1 MSSATFD
8 HDFSEKTRR
17 PSMTIWMIGLSVVVF
32 VGWAAIAW
40 VAEIVHAEGTVV
52 SSSRP
57 QIINNLEGGILAE
70 LDVSEGDIVRPGQVL
85 ARLYGTQ
92 YQSAVDDLSDQIA
105 TLEIRRL
112 RLEAEMLGVVDFDVP
127 PDFAARVPD
136 IVASE
141 TTLLG
146 ARQGDF
152 ISKRDGAE
160 QVLEQAQKELDILEK
175 MLAMEVA
182 PLIEVTAARKQKS
195 EAENRLND
203 VITQMELDRATTY
216 SDTLGKLT
224 SLREQLK
231 TAQDQLDRTVLMA
244 PMKGVVNKLS
254 ITTIGGVVRPGE
266 EILQIIPLEDELYI
280 EARVRPEDIASVRK
294 DQDATI
300 KLTAYDYTIY
310 GTLQG
315 KVDFIS
321 ADTFKDERARNPDG
335 DPHYKVTV
343 KVDLSQLTERQ
354 QALEIR
360 PGMLADVELQTGG
373 KTILT
378 YLTKPLYK
386 SQQALRER

>member
-1 MSSATFD
+1 MSAIYDPELAET
-8 HDFSEKTRR
+8 HRR
-17 PSMTIWMIGLSVVVF
+17 PSAIIWTIGAAVLVF
-32 VGWAAIAW
+32 LGWAAFAW
-40 VAEIVHAEGTVV
+40 VAEIVHAPGTVV

-57 QIINNLEGGILAE
+57 QIISNFEGGILAE
-70 LDVSEGDIVRPGQVL
+70 LDVAEGDIVEQGQVL

-92 YQSAVDDLSDQIA
+92 YQSQVDDLNDQIA

-112 RLEAEMLGVVDFDVP
+112 RLESEALGVVEFDAP
-127 PDFAARVPD
+127 ADLAARVPD

-141 TTLLG
+141 TALLN
-146 ARQGDF
+146 ARLFDF
-152 ISKRDGAE
+152 KMKKDGAE
-160 QVLEQAQKELDILEK
+160 QILAQAQKEMDIVANMVKL
-175 MLAMEVA
+175 EVA
-182 PLIEVTAARKQKS
+182 PKIELTQATKAKS
-195 EAENRLND
+195 EAEAHLND

-216 SDTLGKLT
+216 SDTLAKLAT
-224 SLREQLK
+224 LRQQLK
-231 TAQDQLDRTVLMA
+231 TAQDQLTRSTLIA
-244 PMKGVVNKLS
+244 PMRGVVNKLS
-254 ITTIGGVVRPGE
+254 LTTLGGAVRPGE
-266 EILQIIPLEDELYI
+266 EILQIIPLGDELFI
-280 EARVRPEDIASVRK
+280 EARVKPSDIAQVRK

-321 ADTFKDERARNPDG
+321 ADTFKDERSRNPDG

-343 KVDLSQLTERQ
+343 KVDLSRLTERQ
-354 QALEIR
+354 RALEIR

-373 KTILT
+373 KTVLT

>member
-1 MSSATFD
+1 MSSAAFD
-8 HDFSEKTRR
+8 HDLSERTRR
-17 PSMTIWMIGLSVVVF
+17 PSVTIWVIGLAVVVF
-32 VGWAAIAW
+32 LLWSAIAW
-40 VAEIVHAEGTVV
+40 VAEIVHAPGTVV

-70 LDVSEGDIVRPGQVL
+70 LNVSEGDIVKPGQVL

-92 YQSAVDDLSDQIA
+92 YQSQVDDLTDQVA

-112 RLEAEMLGVVDFDVP
+112 RLEAEMLNLADFDVP
-127 PDFAARVPD
+127 PEYAARVPD

-146 ARQGDF
+146 ARQSDF
-152 ISKRDGAE
+152 SSKKEGAE
-160 QVLEQAQKELDILEK
+160 QVLKQANKELEILEK
-175 MLAMEVA
+175 MLAMEVV
-182 PLIEVTAARKQKS
+182 PLIEVTNARKQQS

-203 VITQMELDRATTY
+203 VITQMELDRATNY
-216 SDTLGKLT
+216 SETLAKLT
-224 SLREQLK
+224 SLKQQLK
-231 TAQDQLDRTVLMA
+231 IAEDQLRRTVLVA

-280 EARVRPEDIASVRK
+280 EARVKPEDIAQVRK

-321 ADTFKDERARNPDG
+321 ADTFKDDRSRNPDG

-343 KVDLSQLTERQ
+343 KVDLSKLTERQ

>member
-1 MSSATFD
+1 MSSATFE
-8 HDFSEKTRR
+8 HDLVQDERR
-17 PSMTIWMIGLSVVVF
+17 ASRIIWVIGLTVAVF
-32 VGWAAIAW
+32 IGWAAIAW
-40 VAEIVHAEGTVV
+40 VAEIVHAPGTVV

-70 LDVSEGDIVRPGQVL
+70 LDVSEGDIVQPGQIL

-92 YQSAVDDLSDQIA
+92 YQSLVDDLTDQIA

-112 RLEAEMLGVVDFDVP
+112 RLEAEMLDLVDFDVP
-127 PDFAARVPD
+127 PEMAARVPD

-146 ARQGDF
+146 ARQEDF
-152 ISKRDGAE
+152 SQKKAGA
-160 QVLEQAQKELDILEK
+160 QKVLEQSQRELDILEK
-175 MLAMEVA
+175 MAAMEVA
-182 PLIEVTAARKQKS
+182 PEIEVTAARKQKS

-203 VITQMELDRATTY
+203 VISQMDLDRANTY
-216 SDTLGKLT
+216 SETLGKLT
-224 SLREQLK
+224 SLKQQLK
-231 TAQDQLDRTVLMA
+231 MGEDQLNRTVLVA

-266 EILQIIPLEDELYI
+266 EILQIIPLGDELFI
-280 EARVRPEDIASVRK
+280 EARVKPEDIAQVRK

-321 ADTFKDERARNPDG
+321 ADTFKDDRARTPDG

-343 KVDLSQLTERQ
+343 RVDLSKLTERQ
-354 QALEIR
+354 RNLEIR

>member
-1 MSSATFD
+1 MSSATFE
-8 HDFSEKTRR
+8 HDLVHDERR
-17 PSMTIWMIGLSVVVF
+17 ASRTIWMIGLTVAVF
-32 VGWAAIAW
+32 LGWAAIAW
-40 VAEIVHAEGTVV
+40 VAEIVHAPGTVV

-70 LDVSEGDIVRPGQVL
+70 LDVSEGDIVQPGQIL

-92 YQSAVDDLSDQIA
+92 YQSMVDDLTDQIA

-112 RLEAEMLGVVDFDVP
+112 RLEAEMLDLADFDVP
-127 PDFAARVPD
+127 PDMAARVPD

-146 ARQGDF
+146 ARQEDF
-152 ISKRDGAE
+152 AQKKAGA
-160 QVLEQAQKELDILEK
+160 QKVLDQAQRELDILEK
-175 MLAMEVA
+175 MAAMEVA
-182 PLIEVTAARKQKS
+182 PEIEVTAARKQKS

-203 VITQMELDRATTY
+203 VITQMDLDRANTY
-216 SDTLGKLT
+216 SETLGKLT
-224 SLREQLK
+224 SLKQQLK
-231 TAQDQLDRTVLMA
+231 MAEDQLNRTVLVA

-266 EILQIIPLEDELYI
+266 EILQIIPLGDELFI
-280 EARVRPEDIASVRK
+280 EARVKPEDIAQVRK

-321 ADTFKDERARNPDG
+321 ADTFKDERSRNPDG
-335 DPHYKVTV
+335 DPHYRVTV
-343 KVDLSQLTERQ
+343 RVDLSQLTERQ
-354 QALEIR
+354 RNLEIR

>member
-224 SLREQLK
+224 SLRQQLK